1 MIARPDHLDTQ
12 SGIGAGG
19 SVFGRLE
26 IGRLEIGRWAAAAAV
41 SLAVH
46 GGLLGAVLLWE
57 QRFEPPRPPAVF
69 TVDVV
74 IEALPGGGEQ
84 QDNEHTRAQAGRQSA
99 PADDVAG
106 EPAVVETPLP
116 PPPEEVL
123 GARVEPTPVAAK
135 APSSEPLADK
145 AVFAPRPKLKPVL
158 TPPPIAKK
166 GILQPAPAAEPADR
180 PPSEMSNKPPPQ
192 SARLA
197 DEIAPAGSVPSDE
210 SKGVTATA
218 AANAALLPPTFAQ
231 PGRGNPLPRYP
242 RAARRHGLEGTLV
255 LRVAVDEAG
264 RPGRL
269 EVIES
274 SGHSMLD
281 RAAMEAVSRWHF
293 RPGRRGGKPVK
304 ATVDVPVVFR
314 LQASR

>member
-19 SVFGRLE
+19 PVF
-26 IGRLEIGRWAAAAAV
+26 GRLEIGRWAAAAAV

-74 IEALPGGGEQ
+74 IEALPGVGKQ
-84 QDNEHTRAQAGRQSA
+84 YDNELARAQAGRQSA

-106 EPAVVETPLP
+106 EPAVVETPVL

-123 GARVEPTPVAAK
+123 KARVEPTPVAAK

-145 AVFAPRPKLKPVL
+145 AVFAPRPKVKPVL

-180 PPSEMSNKPPPQ
+180 PPTEMSSKPPPQ

-197 DEIAPAGSVPSDE
+197 DDIAPAGSAPSDE
-210 SKGVTATA
+210 SNGVAATG
-218 AANAALLPPTFAQ
+218 AANAALSPPTFAQ

-255 LRVAVDEAG
+255 LRVSVDEAG

-281 RAAMEAVSRWHF
+281 GAAMEAVSRWHF
-293 RPGRRGGKPVK
+293 TPGRRGGKPVK